1 MARKRKFSHYIE
13 FWTTPEQFA
22 AFEALQAGGLLNKS
36 DHYRAAFQFYLNQV
50 AAMAA
55 PRPTQ
60 SNGQHNQEQASGLP
74 T

>member
-13 FWTTPEQFA
+13 FWTTPEQHA

-50 AAMAA
+50 GAMAA
-55 PRPTQ
+55 PRPTA
-60 SNGQHNQEQASGLP
+60 NGQHHQEQVHGL
-74 T
+74 